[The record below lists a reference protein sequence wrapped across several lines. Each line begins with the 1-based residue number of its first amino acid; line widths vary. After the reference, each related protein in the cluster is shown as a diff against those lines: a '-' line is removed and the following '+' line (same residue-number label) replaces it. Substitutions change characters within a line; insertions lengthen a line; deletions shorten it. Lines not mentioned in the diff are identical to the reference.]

1 MRTHRTDIHTM
12 GLNLS
17 AITSF
22 GLRALADH
30 QHTLTT
36 TLERL
41 STGKQIN
48 RAADDP
54 AGLQAATKL
63 TAREY
68 GLTKRLDAFGR
79 EAAFLGAQDGALS
92 VLSDL
97 TTQLSALTVQAA
109 NTGALGDKERE
120 ALELQA
126 AELTKAI
133 DHIATTSTFST
144 QPTLSGFTS
153 AALAQTTIQTTDP
166 ETGEPTTETR
176 TLANIAQLLF
186 TDPEKA
192 QQLAEDANLAAAR
205 RRGAV
210 GARLQAI
217 TSESAALTEELTNT
231 TAARSQIE
239 DADIAKESASLV
251 RAQLLEQATLKT
263 IAAQREQV
271 ASLLDLLTPTTAPA
285 PTKPTL

>member
-1 MRTHRTDIHTM
+1 M
-12 GLNLS
+12 GPTTFTSLTTFGLS
-17 AITSF
+17 A
-22 GLRALADH
+22 LRSHQDTLA
-30 QHTLTT
+30 T

-54 AGLQAATKL
+54 SGLQAATKL
-63 TAREY
+63 TAREHA
-68 GLTKRLDAFGR
+68 LTKRLETFER
-79 EAAFLGAQDGALS
+79 ENAFLGAQEGALS
-92 VLSDL
+92 VLSGL
-97 TTQLSALTVQAA
+97 TTELNALAVQAA
-109 NTGALGDKERE
+109 NTAALSQDERD

-133 DHIATTSTFST
+133 DHIATTATFNT
-144 QPTLSGFTS
+144 QPTLAGFTS
-153 AALAQTTIQTTDP
+153 AQLASTTIETTDP

-176 TLANIAQLLF
+176 TLANIAALLF

-192 QQLAEDANLAAAR
+192 QQLAQDANAAVAN

-210 GARLQAI
+210 GNRLNAI
-217 TSESAALTEELTNT
+217 DSESAAITEELTNT

-239 DADIAKESASLV
+239 DADIAKESANLV

-263 IAAQREQV
+263 IAAHREQIT
-271 ASLLDLLTPTTAPA
+271 SLLTLLTPTTTPLQ
-285 PTKPTL
+285 PLQTPS

>member
-1 MRTHRTDIHTM
+1 MRTHRTDIHPM
-12 GLNLS
+12 GPNLS
-17 AITSF
+17 SITSF

-41 STGKQIN
+41 ATGKQIN

-54 AGLQAATKL
+54 AGLQAATTL
-63 TAREY
+63 TSREY
-68 GLTKRLDAFGR
+68 ALTKRLDAFDR

-92 VLSDL
+92 VLSEL
-97 TTQLSALTVQAA
+97 TTQLASLTVQSA
-109 NTGALGDKERE
+109 NTGALSEKERD
-120 ALELQA
+120 ALTLQA

-133 DHIATTSTFST
+133 DHIATTSTFNT
-144 QPTLSGFTS
+144 QHTLAGFTS
-153 AALAQTTIQTTDP
+153 AQLAQTTIQTTDP
-166 ETGEPTTETR
+166 ETNEPTTETR
-176 TLANIAQLLF
+176 TLANIADLLF

-192 QQLAEDANLAAAR
+192 QQLAQDANLAVAN

-210 GARLQAI
+210 GARLQSI

-231 TAARSQIE
+231 AAARSQIE
-239 DADIAKESASLV
+239 DADIAKESANLV

-263 IAAQREQV
+263 IAAHRQHIT
-271 ASLLDLLTPTTAPA
+271 SLLTLLTPTTPA
-285 PTKPTL
+285 PTKPPR